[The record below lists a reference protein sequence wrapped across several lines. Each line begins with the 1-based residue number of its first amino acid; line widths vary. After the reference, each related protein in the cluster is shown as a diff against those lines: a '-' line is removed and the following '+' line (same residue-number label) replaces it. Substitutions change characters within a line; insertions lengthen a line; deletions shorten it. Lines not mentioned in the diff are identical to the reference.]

1 MPRAPVTEHRPPPT
15 CSATMASAHRLL
27 FVCLVFVVGCG
38 GPVAAPSQPAGELIA
53 HGGGPGGPGD
63 ACFTCHGFNG
73 EGDGRTPRLAGL
85 DAGYIAKQLA
95 DYAHQTRPDVVMTPI
110 ARRMSD
116 GDRRAVAAYYAA
128 MQAPP
133 PRAPRTTLALYHT
146 GDRARG
152 IRRCVNCHGE
162 TGEGEGPAN
171 PAIAGQPTAYTVE
184 QLQRWKRGERRNDAR
199 DVMGQAARGMSDEE
213 IEAIAAYVEQMR

>member
-1 MPRAPVTEHRPPPT
+1 MPT
-15 CSATMASAHRLL
+15 CSVSMAAPHWLSI
-27 FVCLVFVVGCG
+27 VCLVSAAACG
-38 GPVAAPSQPAGELIA
+38 GPVAAPSPAAGELIA

-95 DYAHQTRPDVVMTPI
+95 DYAHQTRPDALMTPI

-116 GDRRAVAAYYAA
+116 GDRRAVATYYAA
-128 MQAPP
+128 MPAPL
-133 PRAPRTTLALYHT
+133 PRAPANAMALYHH

-162 TGEGEGPAN
+162 TGEGDGLAN
-171 PAIAGQPTAYTVE
+171 PAIAGQPAAYTVE
-184 QLQRWKRGERRNDAR
+184 QLRRWKRGERRNDAR

-213 IEAIAAYVEQMR
+213 IDAIAAYIEQMR